1 MNLVVG
7 DRVIFYHLGRLHGRT
22 ESQLFQERTHL
33 GTVTGVDYE
42 KREYTIKGDGLIDFG
57 ESVPEKYVRAVRV
70 KYWYQFWRNK
80 GFHLNF
86 WAYLVVLVFFL
97 LFIYR

>member
-1 MNLVVG
+1 MNLVAG
-7 DRVIFYHLGRLHGRT
+7 DRVIFYTTGRATGKT
-22 ESQLFQERTHL
+22 QEELFQEKTHL

-42 KREYTIKGDGLIDFG
+42 KREYTIKGDGLINFG

-86 WAYLVVLVFFL
+86 WAYLVVIVFFL